1 MATKIKLSDV
11 NHEVYPN
18 FILCSIVLN
27 DGSYIKEKFIGY
39 NLCEAKKRFL
49 NNLKNL

>member
-11 NHEVYPN
+11 NHEINAN

-49 NNLKNL
+49 NNIKNL